1 MRVRIYKLK
10 TSNLSLESIP
20 VGRIH
25 TLLVSVQVFLQQMNV
40 CSDFQFFQLILIKGV
55 FYILNYI

>member
-1 MRVRIYKLK
+1 M
-10 TSNLSLESIP
+10 
-20 VGRIH
+20 GRIH
-25 TLLVSVQVFLQQMNV
+25 TLLVSVQVSLQQMNV